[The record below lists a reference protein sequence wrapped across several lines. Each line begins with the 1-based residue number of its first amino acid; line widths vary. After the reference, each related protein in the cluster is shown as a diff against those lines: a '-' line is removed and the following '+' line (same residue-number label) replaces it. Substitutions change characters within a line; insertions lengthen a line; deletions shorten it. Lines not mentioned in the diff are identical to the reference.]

1 MKDKANVVGFPR
13 EFAIHI
19 PLMKEEE
26 KLLLKEQE
34 SNFNVSNSLK
44 EIRDFLVD
52 FLPTISSPSEI
63 LCYSLG
69 KILYSVSDY
78 DTLQSFSKQYPSDG
92 LAVWNIRV
100 LIERG
105 LNDEAVKIAS
115 GIRAKKDLPI
125 LLKLHTT
132 RSIAYAYL
140 NIGNYEQCKIYLNE
154 LFEESFTS
162 QKLPDEEKHMI
173 NDVLLEG
180 HRDNF
185 YLFRY
190 VEEKIKLENKLNVAL
205 HIAEELAERN
215 HIARF
220 YYLLALL
227 QRDDGKLSESL
238 DYSNKALEILKITGN
253 RSLLA
258 AVQGNLGTLNVLNGD
273 LKTADEIFKN
283 ILETFSDLEE
293 NRYVALSI
301 KSLGDI
307 AIARGDFDVAID
319 QYEEALKIVE
329 KLNLKETYQYC
340 TLAEL
345 YLQKEKYNDFEILL
359 KSLEE
364 EVRSNPSPTIE
375 AYIQFIKG
383 LFNLKKLNYGQADI
397 FFKEALKTADK
408 QGRGELSA
416 KILMNLLLL
425 KIAEYDVEKDTSSLD
440 SASIF
445 LEQLLPFFVE
455 NKILKEHIAL
465 HLLQG
470 KIYAIKGNYTD
481 AFNSLQHAKDLL
493 DDTKNKDLLLLVEKK
508 IAEINAYFLKQKEHE
523 PSWSIEPFRNDIS
536 KLEEIGLRFMQKSH
550 VEEDQT
556 PMALIILHRS
566 GIPLRSYV
574 ILKRAVKD
582 QLLFGGFITAIKD
595 MLTELFEEQRSQMMV
610 ITYGNHK
617 IVIEAHPKGFS
628 CVAISAL
635 DSFSLRRKIHQLTEN
650 LAKLEIPKKFYGEI
664 SEDLSQVIDEEVKTL
679 FGTTLIF
686 SDTIKLD
693 I

>member
-1 MKDKANVVGFPR
+1 MKDKENVVGFPR
-13 EFAIHI
+13 EFAIHT
-19 PLMKEEE
+19 PLMSEEE
-26 KLLLKEQE
+26 QLLLKEQE
-34 SNFNVSNSLK
+34 NKFKTGDSLV
-44 EIRDFLVD
+44 ELRNFLVD
-52 FLPTISSPSEI
+52 LIPTISFPSKI
-63 LCYSLG
+63 LFYSLG

-78 DTLQSFSKQYPSDG
+78 DTLISFSKQYSADG

-105 LNDEAVKIAS
+105 LNDEAVKLAS
-115 GIRAKKDLPI
+115 EIRAKEDIPI

-162 QKLPDEEKHMI
+162 QKLPDEEKHI
-173 NDVLLEG
+173 VNDVLLEG

-185 YLFRY
+185 YLYRY

-220 YYLLALL
+220 YYLIALL

-238 DYSNKALEILKITGN
+238 EYSNKAIEILKTTGN

-273 LKTADEIFKN
+273 LKTADKIFRE

-293 NRYVALSI
+293 NKYIALSI

-307 AIARGDFDVAID
+307 AIARGDFDEAIE
-319 QYEEALKIVE
+319 QYEEALKIIE

-340 TLAEL
+340 ILAEL
-345 YLQKEKYNDFEILL
+345 YLQKEKFNEFEILL

-375 AYIQFIKG
+375 AYIHFIKG
-383 LFNLKKLNYGQADI
+383 LFNIKKLNYGQAEI
-397 FFKEALKTADK
+397 FFKSALKIADK

-416 KILMNLLLL
+416 KILMNLILLE
-425 KIAEYDVEKDTSSLD
+425 IARFDVEKDKTTLD
-440 SASIF
+440 SALIF
-445 LEQLLPFFVE
+445 LEQLLPFFVQ
-455 NKILKEHIAL
+455 NKILKEHVAL

-470 KIYAIKGNYTD
+470 KIYAVKGNYTN

-493 DDTKNKDLLLLVEKK
+493 DDVKNKELSMLVEKK
-508 IAEINAYFLKQKEHE
+508 IAEINAYFLEQKED
-523 PSWSIEPFRNDIS
+523 PSWTVEPFRNEIS
-536 KLEEIGLRFMQKSH
+536 NLEEIGLRFMQKSH
-550 VEEDQT
+550 IEEDQT

-582 QLLFGGFITAIKD
+582 QLLFGGFITAVKD
-595 MLTELFEEQRSQMMV
+595 MLSELFEEQRSQMMV

-628 CVAISAL
+628 SVAISAF

-650 LAKLEIPKKFYGEI
+650 LAKLEIPKQFYGEI
-664 SEDLSQVIDEEVKTL
+664 SEKLSKIIDDEVKTL

-686 SDTIKLD
+686 SDAIKLD

>member
-1 MKDKANVVGFPR
+1 MKDKENVVGFPR

-26 KLLLKEQE
+26 KQLLKEHE
-34 SNFNVSNSLK
+34 TNFKISTSLNLV
-44 EIRDFLVD
+44 RDFLVD
-52 FLPTISSPSEI
+52 IIPTISFPSEI
-63 LCYSLG
+63 LFYSLG
-69 KILYSVSDY
+69 KILHSVSDY
-78 DTLQSFSKQYPSDG
+78 ETLLSFSKQYQSDG
-92 LAVWNIRV
+92 LIVWNIRV
-100 LIERG
+100 FIERG
-105 LNDEAVKIAS
+105 LNDEAVKKAS
-115 GIRAKKDLPI
+115 EIRAKEDLPV

-140 NIGNYEQCKIYLNE
+140 NIGNYEQCKIHLNE

-162 QKLPDEEKHMI
+162 QKLPDEEKHI
-173 NDVLLEG
+173 VNDVLLEG

-185 YLFRY
+185 YMYRY
-190 VEEKIKLENKLNVAL
+190 VEERIKLENKLNVAL
-205 HIAEELAERN
+205 HIAEELEERN

-227 QRDDGKLSESL
+227 HRDDGLLNESL
-238 DYSNKALEILKITGN
+238 EYSNKAIEILIETGN
-253 RSLLA
+253 KSLLA
-258 AVQGNLGTLNVLNGD
+258 AVKGNLGTLNVLNGD
-273 LKTADEIFKN
+273 LKTADKIFKE

-293 NRYVALSI
+293 NKYVALSI
-301 KSLGDI
+301 KCLGDI
-307 AIARGDFDVAID
+307 AIAQGDFDGAIK

-340 TLAEL
+340 ILAEL

-359 KSLEE
+359 ASLEE
-364 EVRSNPSPTIE
+364 EIRSNPSPTIQ
-375 AYIQFIKG
+375 AYIQFVKG
-383 LFNLKKLNYGQADI
+383 LFNVKKLNYGQADT
-397 FFKEALKTADK
+397 FFKDAIKVADK

-416 KILMNLLLL
+416 KILMNQILLE
-425 KIAEYDVEKDTSSLD
+425 IARYDVEKDPRSLV
-440 SASIF
+440 SALIL
-445 LEQLLPFFVE
+445 LEQLIPFFVQ

-470 KIYAIKGNYTD
+470 KIYAVQGDYTS

-493 DDTKNKDLLLLVEKK
+493 DETKNKDLLLLVEKK

-523 PSWSIEPFRNDIS
+523 PSWTLEPFRNDIAN
-536 KLEEIGLRFMQKSH
+536 LEEIGLRFMQRSH
-550 VEEDQT
+550 IEKDQT

-628 CVAISAL
+628 SVAISAL

-650 LAKLEIPKKFYGEI
+650 LSNLDIPKQFYGEI
-664 SEDLSQVIDEEVKTL
+664 SEDLSQIIDDEVKTL
-679 FGTTLIF
+679 FGSTLIF
-686 SDTIKLD
+686 SDAIKLD